1 MKENNIYIIQI
12 RFDRIDVPNKTKKC
26 QFPLMKKLKQSNV

>member
-12 RFDRIDVPNKTKKC
+12 RFDRIDVPNKN
-26 QFPLMKKLKQSNV
+26 NVNFH